1 MNMYLKISKILF
13 DESFDIYVSDKDLN
27 LIVKNRFGESDIV
40 DIDIDNW
47 YYLDNINFEIKRIE
61 TIDGD
66 IWERSK
72 YGGFFR
78 LT

>member
-1 MNMYLKISKILF
+1 MYLKISKILF

>member
-13 DESFDIYVSDKDLN
+13 DESFDIDVSDKDLN

-40 DIDIDNW
+40 DIDNW